1 MMERDF
7 LPPGRAKALWCW
19 MAFQYLLLPQMVSF
33 ALGVFFSDA
42 LVNFVYHLLSFLG
55 VVLIL
60 GKSLLSSLRRA
71 AIRWKSCALTIAAA
85 LAAYYVCFIVVS
97 ALVSRFA
104 PDFGNR
110 NDEAMVRYFGES
122 FPLTAAVTVFLAPV
136 TEEILFR
143 GLLFS
148 GLRRKS
154 RLGAYLVSC
163 LSFAFIHVAG
173 YLGTY
178 STAQLFL
185 ALAQYLPAGLI
196 LSRSEEKSGTIVVP
210 IAIHM
215 VINAVSLMT
224 IL

>member
-1 MMERDF
+1 MEHGF
-7 LPPGRAKALWCW
+7 LPPGKAKALGCW

-33 ALGVFFSDA
+33 ALGVFCSDA

-55 VVLIL
+55 VFLIL
-60 GKSLLSSLRRA
+60 GESLWGSFRRA
-71 AIRWKSCALTIAAA
+71 AAQWKRCVLTIAAA
-85 LAAYYVCFIVVS
+85 LAVYYACSWAVS
-97 ALVSRFA
+97 ALISRFA

-110 NDEAMVRYFGES
+110 NDEAMLRYFDEG
-122 FPLTAAVTVFLAPV
+122 FGLTAAVTVFLAPV

-148 GLRRKS
+148 GLRSKS

-163 LSFAFIHVAG
+163 LCFAAIHVVG

-178 STAQLFL
+178 SSTQFFL

-196 LSRSEEKSGTIVVP
+196 LAFSEEASGTIAVP
-210 IAIHM
+210 IVIHM
-215 VINAVSLMT
+215 VINAISLMT

>member
-1 MMERDF
+1 MEHDF

-55 VVLIL
+55 VFLIV
-60 GKSLLSSLRRA
+60 GESLSSSFRRA
-71 AIRWKSCALTIAAA
+71 SAQWKRCALIVAAA
-85 LAAYYVCFIVVS
+85 LAVYYVCFFAVS
-97 ALVSRFA
+97 ALVSHFA

-110 NDEAMVRYFGES
+110 NDDAMLRYFGEG
-122 FPLTAAVTVFLAPV
+122 FGLTAAVTILLAPL

-148 GLRRKS
+148 GLRRVS
-154 RLGAYLVSC
+154 RLGAYLISSLC
-163 LSFAFIHVAG
+163 FASIHVAG

-178 STAQLFL
+178 SPLQFSL

-196 LSRSEEKSGTIVVP
+196 LAFSEEKSGTIVVP
-210 IAIHM
+210 IVIHM
-215 VINAVSLMT
+215 VINGISLVS

>member
-1 MMERDF
+1 MGHDV
-7 LPPGRAKALWCW
+7 LSPGRIKALWCW

-33 ALGVFFSDA
+33 ALGVFCSDA

-60 GKSLLSSLRRA
+60 GKSLLSSFHRA
-71 AIRWKSCALTIAAA
+71 AIRWKSCLLTIAAA
-85 LAAYYVCFIVVS
+85 LAAYYVCFFGVS

-104 PDFGNR
+104 PEFGNR
-110 NDEAMVRYFGES
+110 NDEAMLRYFAES
-122 FPLTAAVTVFLAPV
+122 FPLTAAVTILLAPV
-136 TEEILFR
+136 TEEVLFR

-148 GLRRKS
+148 GLRRKN

-178 STAQLFL
+178 STAQFFL

-196 LSRSEEKSGTIVVP
+196 LAWSYEKSQSIAAP
-210 IAIHM
+210 IFVHM
-215 VINAVSLMT
+215 VINGISLIS

>member
-1 MMERDF
+1 MEHDV
-7 LPPGRAKALWCW
+7 LSPGRAKALWCW

-33 ALGVFFSDA
+33 ALGVFCSDA

-60 GKSLLSSLRRA
+60 GKSLLSALRRA

-110 NDEAMVRYFGES
+110 NDEAMVRYFVES

-136 TEEILFR
+136 TEEVLFR

-163 LSFAFIHVAG
+163 LSFAFIHVVSSIMWESCSRESRKAVHRQ
-173 YLGTY
+173 
-178 STAQLFL
+178 AQRS
-185 ALAQYLPAGLI
+185 ARRPRRRTPAP
-196 LSRSEEKSGTIVVP
+196 SKAPCTPR
-210 IAIHM
+210 
-215 VINAVSLMT
+215 
-224 IL
+224 

>member
-1 MMERDF
+1 MEHDI
-7 LPPGRAKALWCW
+7 LSPGRAKALWCW

-33 ALGVFFSDA
+33 ALGVFCSDA

-71 AIRWKSCALTIAAA
+71 AIRWKSCLLTIAAA

-104 PDFGNR
+104 PEFGNR

-122 FPLTAAVTVFLAPV
+122 FPLTAAVTILLAPV
-136 TEEILFR
+136 TEEIFFR

-163 LSFAFIHVAG
+163 LCFACIHVAG

-178 STAQLFL
+178 SPSQFFL

-196 LSRSEEKSGTIVVP
+196 LSRSEERTGTIVVP
-210 IAIHM
+210 ILIHM
-215 VINAVSLMT
+215 AINAISLLS

>member
-1 MMERDF
+1 MEHDF

-42 LVNFVYHLLSFLG
+42 LVNFVYHLLGFLG
-55 VVLIL
+55 VLLIL
-60 GKSLLSSLRRA
+60 GESLSGSFRRA
-71 AIRWKSCALTIAAA
+71 AIQWKSCLLIIAAA
-85 LAAYYVCFIVVS
+85 LAAYYTCFFGMT
-97 ALVSRFA
+97 ALISRFA

-110 NDEAMVRYFGES
+110 NDDAILRYFAES
-122 FPLTAAVTVFLAPV
+122 FPLTALVTILLAPM

-163 LSFAFIHVAG
+163 LCFASIHVAG

-178 STAQLFL
+178 SPLQVTL

-196 LSRSEEKSGTIVVP
+196 LAFSEEKSGTIVVP
-210 IAIHM
+210 ILIHM
-215 VINAVSLMT
+215 VINAVSLLS

>member
-1 MMERDF
+1 MEEKS
-7 LPPGRAKALWCW
+7 PALCSAAGTGWSW
-19 MAFQYLLLPQMVSF
+19 MAFVYLLLPRLVGLL
-33 ALGVFFSDA
+33 LGETGSA
-42 LVNFVYHLLSFLG
+42 AANFLYHLVSFLG
-55 VVLIL
+55 TALIFRRY
-60 GKSLLSSLRRA
+60 LLESLRRA
-71 AIRWKSCALTIAAA
+71 AIQWKSCLLIIAAA
-85 LAAYYVCFIVVS
+85 LAAYYVCFFGLT
-97 ALVSRFA
+97 ALISRFA

-110 NDEAMVRYFGES
+110 NDDAILRYFAES
-122 FPLTAAVTVFLAPV
+122 FPLTAAVTILLAPM

-163 LSFAFIHVAG
+163 LCFASIHVAG

-178 STAQLFL
+178 SPLQFSL

-196 LSRSEEKSGTIVVP
+196 LAFSEEKSGTIVVP
-210 IAIHM
+210 IGIHM
-215 VINAVSLMT
+215 VINAVSLLS